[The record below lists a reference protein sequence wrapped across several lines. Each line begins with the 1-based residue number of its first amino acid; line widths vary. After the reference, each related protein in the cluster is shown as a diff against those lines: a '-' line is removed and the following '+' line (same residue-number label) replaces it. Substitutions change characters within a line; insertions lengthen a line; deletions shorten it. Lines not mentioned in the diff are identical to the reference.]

1 MYCLLQYVLDSIQ
14 SKPNPSDA
22 TLETFSFKTNV
33 STEASF
39 TIIKFLRKVL
49 TFIMFNAEN
58 FYDESL
64 SMTSMS
70 SSFRYNRLMLA
81 RAKVERMP
89 RRDQLRHKSAMKK
102 ARFSKVYQDMSVQ
115 GIPQAIEFGVVDL
128 IVKLVRNGMSSQVW
142 RKACKLGRELLDSFP
157 ADRIPLQERL
167 FTVLS
172 NPHNAPFFYGVKA
185 VFSQAKLFIQR
196 RAEKVDAKL
205 EIDESYT
212 GPIDDV
218 CLLLSF
224 LQKLCE
230 GHFLPLQ
237 KLFLAQPQNI
247 KQINILQL
255 AMDLLHSVLKSFKLA
270 RMGLSMI
277 EKVVTSILSFFTEV
291 VQGPCKP
298 NQNWLLQSTALGFCN
313 KILRRLHDFFD
324 QQTETYR
331 ISFKD
336 PYCEKDFRVE
346 DVFTNK
352 PRTEGGLLLPDSVG
366 DAVKVTL
373 GGASKLGKKINE
385 SLTDLKRSA
394 IRGNL
399 ARDFSSNAGKMV
411 RKSFQLLMIDDE
423 EDEESD
429 QEQEGYAD
437 KWEAGEQVHVRYAQK
452 FTNLRT
458 GRAMYNWKKGTVV
471 RRNPGNFFV
480 FHYDHDREKR
490 VQLSKSQLDSLLNN
504 IEMKMVDL
512 ILGLLEGRADPM
524 KFRSAFRKM
533 KESLF
538 LFFMKDIWVA
548 ASVDAYQDSPQEIS
562 ITKSK
567 AFRRTRMVRR
577 ATKFTSLL
585 RTLATRSDKVTAKWL
600 DKMTKDI
607 SRTPILK
614 EKVDADLEMV
624 YPSSSRTIPICSP
637 DYLRVWMGMPNTQ
650 EEIDKKYPKYP
661 VARVESIEILWHLPD
676 QNKPALLPVTFPVP
690 TGFMLLREETLNEVT
705 NSLQPGSQKRKLQQL
720 MEQFRFLHT
729 EVKNLQALNRN
740 VVTRL
745 ISNSSF
751 MNFLGR
757 ASFVCSCIIIGFL
770 LLSLVRADDTVVL
783 PGNSRFEQTGISYGF
798 DPFLLQQE
806 FGRHKLLSRS
816 AKYLYNHVF
825 GQNVNDLWKGVF
837 VALKVAQLVLIALQ
851 LAVYLI
857 VHARSDLAREN
868 RDIWKCLVYRPFSY
882 YTMYTICAVLA
893 FYEMMISLTV
903 LIFILEFR
911 KRFDTAKDVFAAIV
925 GTRGNRGGSKLL
937 LSTLIL
943 LVLFC
948 CIFSM
953 LMFVWFPHDL
963 PDENLVCTTYLSCA
977 VYMLNAGIRN
987 GGGIGESMWVYT
999 YQSHP
1004 HRWASL
1010 NFVFNFAAFFIVNAI
1025 LLNVVFGI
1033 IIDSFAERRDE
1044 KNGILQDMHQ
1054 RCTICGIWTK
1064 SFVVP
1069 NSFRKHVKKEHNRWS
1084 YFKYILYLHEKDED
1098 TYTGLEQYVWKLINS
1113 AKLSDQ
1119 IRWFPLRRAL
1129 SLKKEEEGEED
1140 NFEDEEDEDGGDEDE
1155 EEEEEEGEEKD
1166 DEEDQGA

>member
-1 MYCLLQYVLDSIQ
+1 MTTLHDAHGTYPVYDLFINHLFIPLLLYSSQLNDEQCIEYAVLIVFPCLYGLLSRYREDLIDELSKDEGFVGHVRKGLEAFTRTLEMANENPQIRGHPDVVDLQRMVKKLNQVIRKPKTMVLSRQRRSSISRGESKPQLDMFFMDNESGDAAFPFINTPEDVVNLSQKLQKSFIRYIMDVKSDEEVEMALRTETSEVAERLTFGFEKLARGPSKELAVPVFYLRYGNIMYCLLQYVLDSIQ

-324 QQTETYR
+324 QQTDTYR

-336 PYCEKDFRVE
+336 EHCEKDFRVE

-352 PRTEGGLLLPDSVG
+352 PKLEGGLSLPDSVG
-366 DAVKVTL
+366 DAVQVTL
-373 GGASKLGKKINE
+373 GGASKLGKKLNDSI
-385 SLTDLKRSA
+385 TDLKRSA

-399 ARDFSSNAGKMV
+399 AKDFSDNAGKMM
-411 RKSFQLLMIDDE
+411 RKSIQLLMIDDE
-423 EDEESD
+423 EEDDESFE
-429 QEQEGYAD
+429 EQDEFAD
-437 KWEAGEQVHVRYAQK
+437 KWEAGQQVYVRRYAQD

-480 FHYDHDREKR
+480 FHYDHDREKQ
-490 VQLSKSQLDSLLNN
+490 VQLGEKQLDSLLNN

-533 KESLF
+533 KESLL

-548 ASVDAYQDSPQEIS
+548 ASVDAYEDSLQEIS

-567 AFRRTRMVRR
+567 AFRRTRMGKSVSISLNKYIRQRR
-577 ATKFTSLL
+577 NSEK
-585 RTLATRSDKVTAKWL
+585 L
-600 DKMTKDI
+600 D
-607 SRTPILK
+607 
-614 EKVDADLEMV
+614 
-624 YPSSSRTIPICSP
+624 PSKSCS
-637 DYLRVWMGMPNTQ
+637 
-650 EEIDKKYPKYP
+650 
-661 VARVESIEILWHLPD
+661 
-676 QNKPALLPVTFPVP
+676 
-690 TGFMLLREETLNEVT
+690 
-705 NSLQPGSQKRKLQQL
+705 
-720 MEQFRFLHT
+720 
-729 EVKNLQALNRN
+729 
-740 VVTRL
+740 
-745 ISNSSF
+745 
-751 MNFLGR
+751 
-757 ASFVCSCIIIGFL
+757 
-770 LLSLVRADDTVVL
+770 LSL
-783 PGNSRFEQTGISYGF
+783 S
-798 DPFLLQQE
+798 
-806 FGRHKLLSRS
+806 LS
-816 AKYLYNHVF
+816 
-825 GQNVNDLWKGVF
+825 
-837 VALKVAQLVLIALQ
+837 
-851 LAVYLI
+851 
-857 VHARSDLAREN
+857 
-868 RDIWKCLVYRPFSY
+868 
-882 YTMYTICAVLA
+882 
-893 FYEMMISLTV
+893 
-903 LIFILEFR
+903 
-911 KRFDTAKDVFAAIV
+911 
-925 GTRGNRGGSKLL
+925 
-937 LSTLIL
+937 
-943 LVLFC
+943 
-948 CIFSM
+948 
-953 LMFVWFPHDL
+953 
-963 PDENLVCTTYLSCA
+963 
-977 VYMLNAGIRN
+977 
-987 GGGIGESMWVYT
+987 
-999 YQSHP
+999 
-1004 HRWASL
+1004 
-1010 NFVFNFAAFFIVNAI
+1010 
-1025 LLNVVFGI
+1025 
-1033 IIDSFAERRDE
+1033 
-1044 KNGILQDMHQ
+1044 
-1054 RCTICGIWTK
+1054 
-1064 SFVVP
+1064 
-1069 NSFRKHVKKEHNRWS
+1069 
-1084 YFKYILYLHEKDED
+1084 
-1098 TYTGLEQYVWKLINS
+1098 
-1113 AKLSDQ
+1113 
-1119 IRWFPLRRAL
+1119 L
-1129 SLKKEEEGEED
+1129 SLK
-1140 NFEDEEDEDGGDEDE
+1140 
-1155 EEEEEEGEEKD
+1155 
-1166 DEEDQGA
+1166 